1 MKARLMK
8 KILFS
13 LLSLASLSLTGCL
26 SPLEQ
31 AYLDCKNTGAK
42 QISNSESN
50 TNFYSGLFS
59 GSNTSTQGR
68 VYDCATV
75 LSRKDVRKS
84 LKEQN
89 YIQ

>member
-1 MKARLMK
+1 MK
-8 KILFS
+8 KII
-13 LLSLASLSLTGCL
+13 LLGLSVASLSLTGCL

-42 QISNSESN
+42 EISNSSSN
-50 TNFYSGLFS
+50 TAVFGGFFPTAT
-59 GSNTSTQGR
+59 TSTQGR

-89 YIQ
+89 YIE